1 MANVLIKAVIGTLL
15 LMMTQVHASNATDT
29 TSSNSRNSN
38 ADPFIDD
45 RTLERIADNKPTM
58 ITVDVGVLATR
69 GIFEAKQ
76 RWQPTLLWLQ
86 SQIPNSEFRLHPFT
100 LAEMEAAVEQQSV
113 DVVVT
118 NPGQAV
124 RLGRQYPLSWLA
136 TLNSKLGDG
145 THVIGS
151 ALVVRADS
159 HYQHLVDVSGD
170 KIAAVASNAFGGYL
184 TMQLTVQNLGINP
197 TAFFSDVSFLGFPV
211 DAIIYQLRDGYVDAA
226 VVPVCQLE
234 SMLEE
239 GLIQKG
245 VFRVLD
251 DISPD
256 NFACALS
263 TQLYPNWSIA
273 KTSAISA
280 SLAKKITR
288 ALLAL
293 PSDHAASIAAYSSG
307 WTPPISQLSVDQ
319 LYRDLDMHPLQR
331 PWWQEAAVWI
341 KKNQQWAWVVFLF
354 VLVLSIYHLILEYRF
369 SRSERKL
376 KATLNRLK
384 EKNAMLEHAQR
395 VAIVGE
401 LGSSL
406 AHEINQPLAAILNYS
421 QGGLLRINKGADA
434 SAITPALEKIQQQV
448 KRADGIVQRLRTLIN
463 KRAVAKSRCDV
474 QALLSDTL
482 ELLEYDFQQ
491 KNITVSQSCVGNA
504 VDLDADIVGLQQV
517 LLNVLNNA
525 ADACLMRDPAVL
537 INNKISIESHYSDDR
552 LILTVTDNGIGLTAS
567 SAELQ
572 NAFFTTKKEGLGLG
586 LAICRDVVEAHHGQF
601 SLVAADPIG
610 CRVSIQ
616 LPLQ

>member
-1 MANVLIKAVIGTLL
+1 MGNVLTSVVIGALFL
-15 LMMTQVHASNATDT
+15 VMTQVHASSDTDK
-29 TSSNSRNSN
+29 NSEHKSVVLKG
-38 ADPFIDD
+38 AHQAI
-45 RTLERIADNKPTM
+45 T
-58 ITVDVGVLATR
+58 TVDVGVLATR
-69 GIFEAKQ
+69 GVFEAKQ

-86 SQIPNSEFRLHPFT
+86 SQIPNSEFRLHPYT
-100 LAEMEAAVEQQSV
+100 LAEMETAVQQQSI

-170 KIAAVASNAFGGYL
+170 KIAAVDSNAFGGYL
-184 TMQLTVQNLGINP
+184 TMQLAVQKKGINP
-197 TAFFSDVSFLGFPV
+197 TAFFADVAFLGFPI
-211 DAIIYQLRDGYVDAA
+211 DAIIYQLRDGYFDAA

-239 GLIQKG
+239 GLIQPG

-256 NFACALS
+256 NFACTLS
-263 TQLYPNWSIA
+263 TTLYPNWSIA
-273 KTSAISA
+273 KTSTISA
-280 SLAKKITR
+280 KLAKKIAR

-293 PSDHAASIAAYSSG
+293 PSDHAASIAAYSTG

-354 VLVLSIYHLILEYRF
+354 VLLLSAYHLMLEYRF

-376 KATLNRLK
+376 TATLNRLK

-421 QGGLLRINKGADA
+421 QGGLLRIKKGADA
-434 SAITPALEKIQQQV
+434 SAVVPALEKIQQQV

-463 KRAVAKSRCDV
+463 KRAVAKSSCDMEV
-474 QALLSDTL
+474 LLSDTL

-491 KNITVSQSCVGNA
+491 KSITVSRTSLGHAVALNA
-504 VDLDADIVGLQQV
+504 DVVGLQQV

-525 ADACLMRDPAVL
+525 ADACLMRETWGAVNDE
-537 INNKISIESHYSDDR
+537 INIHSQYTDDR
-552 LILTVTDNGIGLTAS
+552 LILTVTDNGIGLTAT

-572 NAFFTTKKEGLGLG
+572 NAFFTTKKDGLGLG
-586 LAICRDVVEAHHGQF
+586 LAICRDVIEAHHGQF
-601 SLVAADPIG
+601 SLASADPVG
-610 CRVSIQ
+610 CRVSIH
-616 LPLQ
+616 LPLPLPLSLPS

>member
-1 MANVLIKAVIGTLL
+1 MANVLIKAVIGALL
-15 LMMTQVHASNATDT
+15 LVMTQVHASNVTDAKTAT
-29 TSSNSRNSN
+29 
-38 ADPFIDD
+38 
-45 RTLERIADNKPTM
+45 KPIIT
-58 ITVDVGVLATR
+58 TVDVGVLATR
-69 GIFEAKQ
+69 GVLEAKQ

-100 LAEMEAAVEQQSV
+100 LAEMETAVKQQSV

-151 ALVVRADS
+151 ALIVRADS

-184 TMQLTVQNLGINP
+184 TMQLRVQNLGINP

-211 DAIIYQLRDGYVDAA
+211 DAIIYQLRDGYFDAA

-239 GLIQKG
+239 GLIKSDA
-245 VFRVLD
+245 FRVLD

-273 KTSAISA
+273 KTSAISTD
-280 SLAKKITR
+280 LAKKITR

-293 PSDHAASIAAYSSG
+293 PSDHAASIAAYSTG

-354 VLVLSIYHLILEYRF
+354 VLLLSVYHLILEYRF

-384 EKNAMLEHAQR
+384 EKNTMLEHAQR

-434 SAITPALEKIQQQV
+434 STIKPALEKIQQQV
-448 KRADGIVQRLRTLIN
+448 KRADDIVQRLRTLIN
-463 KRAVAKSRCDV
+463 KRSVAKSSCDMQV
-474 QALLSDTL
+474 LLTDTL
-482 ELLEYDFQQ
+482 ELLEYDLQQ
-491 KNITVSQSCVGNA
+491 KHITVKRTCVGNA
-504 VDLDADIVGLQQV
+504 APLYADMVGLQQV

-525 ADACLMRDPAVL
+525 ADACLMRAKTVL
-537 INNKISIESHYSDDR
+537 INDEINITSDYSDDR
-552 LILTVTDNGIGLTAS
+552 LILTISDNGIGLTATN
-567 SAELQ
+567 AELQ
-572 NAFFTTKKEGLGLG
+572 NAFFTTKKDGLGLG
-586 LAICRDVVEAHHGQF
+586 LAICRDVVEAHHGKF
-601 SLVAADPIG
+601 SLAPAEPMG
-610 CRVSIQ
+610 CCVSII
-616 LPLQ
+616 LPLP

>member
-1 MANVLIKAVIGTLL
+1 MMNVLIRAVITVSC
-15 LMMTQVHASNATDT
+15 LMMVQVHASDSNDSN
-29 TSSNSRNSN
+29 TSHHTGNSEMLVE
-38 ADPFIDD
+38 APLTI
-45 RTLERIADNKPTM
+45 T
-58 ITVDVGVLATR
+58 TVDVGVLATR
-69 GIFEAKQ
+69 GVFEAKQ

-86 SQIPNSEFRLHPFT
+86 SQIPNSEFRLHPYT
-100 LAEMEAAVEQQSV
+100 LAEMEAAVQQQSV

-151 ALVVRADS
+151 ALIVRTDS
-159 HYQHLVDVSGD
+159 HYQHLGDVSGD

-184 TMQLTVQNLGINP
+184 TMQLAVQKKGINP
-197 TAFFSDVSFLGFPV
+197 TAFFADVSFLGFPL

-239 GLIQKG
+239 GLIQQG

-251 DISPD
+251 DISPN

-273 KTSAISA
+273 KTGSISA
-280 SLAKKITR
+280 KLAKKITR
-288 ALLAL
+288 ALFAL
-293 PSDHAASIAAYSSG
+293 PSDHAASIAAYSTG

-331 PWWQEAAVWI
+331 PWWQEATIWI

-354 VLVLSIYHLILEYRF
+354 VLLLSAYHLILEYRF
-369 SRSERKL
+369 SHSERKL
-376 KATLNRLK
+376 TATLNRLK

-434 SAITPALEKIQQQV
+434 SAIAPALEKIQQQV

-463 KRAVAKSRCDV
+463 KRAVAKSSCDIQV
-474 QALLSDTL
+474 LLTDTL

-491 KNITVSQSCVGNA
+491 KHITVSRTCLGNT
-504 VDLDADIVGLQQV
+504 VLLHADVVGLQQV

-525 ADACLMRDPAVL
+525 ADACLMRETSALLKNEVS
-537 INNKISIESHYSDDR
+537 INSHYRDER
-552 LILTVTDNGIGLTAS
+552 LILTITDNGVGLRAS
-567 SAELQ
+567 NAELQ
-572 NAFFTTKKEGLGLG
+572 NAFFTTKKDGLGLG
-586 LAICRDVVEAHHGQF
+586 LAICRDVIESHHGQF
-601 SLVAADPIG
+601 SLAPAEPIG
-610 CRVSIQ
+610 CRVTIT

>member
-1 MANVLIKAVIGTLL
+1 
-15 LMMTQVHASNATDT
+15 
-29 TSSNSRNSN
+29 
-38 ADPFIDD
+38 
-45 RTLERIADNKPTM
+45 
-58 ITVDVGVLATR
+58 
-69 GIFEAKQ
+69 
-76 RWQPTLLWLQ
+76 
-86 SQIPNSEFRLHPFT
+86 
-100 LAEMEAAVEQQSV
+100 
-113 DVVVT
+113 
-118 NPGQAV
+118 
-124 RLGRQYPLSWLA
+124 
-136 TLNSKLGDG
+136 
-145 THVIGS
+145 
-151 ALVVRADS
+151 
-159 HYQHLVDVSGD
+159 
-170 KIAAVASNAFGGYL
+170 
-184 TMQLTVQNLGINP
+184 
-197 TAFFSDVSFLGFPV
+197 VSFLGFPV

-239 GLIQKG
+239 GLIQQG

-273 KTSAISA
+273 KTSSISA
-280 SLAKKITR
+280 TLAKKITR

-293 PSDHAASIAAYSSG
+293 PSDHVASIAAYSTG

-331 PWWQEAAVWI
+331 PWWLEAAVWI

-354 VLVLSIYHLILEYRF
+354 VLLLSVYHFILEYRF

-376 KATLNRLK
+376 TATLNRLK

-434 SAITPALEKIQQQV
+434 NEITPALEKIQQQV

-474 QALLSDTL
+474 QVLLTGTL

-504 VDLDADIVGLQQV
+504 VEIEADVVGLQQV

-525 ADACLMRDPAVL
+525 ADACLMRDPAVP
-537 INNKISIESHYSDDR
+537 INNQISIECHYSDDK

-567 SAELQ
+567 NTELQ
-572 NAFFTTKKEGLGLG
+572 NVFFTTKKEGLGLG
-586 LAICRDVVEAHHGQF
+586 LAICRDVIEAHHGQF
-601 SLVAADPIG
+601 ALVAADPIG